1 MSINPSIIVFSSP
14 YIEDE
19 DMEKLGVA
27 APGPCFPSLHGTED
41 QVTLDGS
48 FCKQSFHL

>member
-1 MSINPSIIVFSSP
+1 MKTNIQK
-14 YIEDE
+14 
-19 DMEKLGVA
+19 EKLDVVE
-27 APGPCFPSLHGTED
+27 PGPCFPSLYDTGD